1 MRRAATTRRQAL
13 AAGGS
18 GALAAAGA
26 LAWSDAHAAPSAART
41 QDALTFL
48 LAVQRVEADFY
59 AGAVRAGALR
69 GKLAAFASAAADHE
83 RRHAA
88 FLERALGGAAPDAQP
103 LDLPGEL
110 VRQPG
115 RFALAAVRLED
126 LVVGAFNGQ
135 AANLGPQALAQVAT
149 VAPVDARH
157 AAWIRALVG
166 MPPAP
171 ATADGALTARA
182 VLDGLQREGLLG

>member
-1 MRRAATTRRQAL
+1 VTRRQAL
-13 AAGGS
+13 VAGGS
-18 GALAAAGA
+18 GALAAAGSF
-26 LAWSDAHAAPSAART
+26 AWSDAHAAPSPART
-41 QDALTFL
+41 RDALTFL

-59 AGAVRAGALR
+59 ASAVRAGALR
-69 GKLAAFASAAADHE
+69 GKLAAFAAAAADHE

-88 FLERALGGAAPDAQP
+88 FLERALGGAAPDAEP
-103 LDLPGEL
+103 SDLAGDL

-115 RFALAAVRLED
+115 RFALTAVRLED

-135 AANLGPQALAQVAT
+135 AANLGPRALAKVAT

-157 AAWIRALVG
+157 AAWIREIVG

-182 VLDGLQREGLLG
+182 VLDGLRREGLLG